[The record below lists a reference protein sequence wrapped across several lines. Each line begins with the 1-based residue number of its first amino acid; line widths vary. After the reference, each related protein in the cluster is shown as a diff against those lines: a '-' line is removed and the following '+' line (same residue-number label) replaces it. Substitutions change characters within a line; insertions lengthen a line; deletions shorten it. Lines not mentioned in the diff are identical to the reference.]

1 MVYYLNKIVG
11 FFLSPMM
18 IGVMGVALGLALR
31 RFAWRKTGVACLSL
45 GVLWLWF
52 WSTGLSCGLLATALE
67 GPWVGED
74 GRVKTVESYPT
85 ADLIVCLSGGMSANT
100 NFSPYG
106 ELHFG
111 SDRVRWAAK
120 LFAAGKAPRVVLTG
134 LESRES
140 SLLFLRE
147 LGVPESAVLIDNDSQ
162 NTEENAAFT
171 ARLLAK
177 DGAAARPRVLLV
189 TSAWHMRRALLMFR
203 KYAPSLD
210 VVPSPAD
217 FEMLATR
224 TGSLSF
230 EDFLPGAGAL
240 GMNSVYLKELVGYW
254 GYRLLR

>member
-1 MVYYLNKIVG
+1 MIYYLNKIVG
-11 FFLSPMM
+11 FFLSPLM
-18 IGVMGVALGLALR
+18 IGVLGLVLGLALR
-31 RFAWRKTGVACLSL
+31 RFAWRKTGLAALVLS
-45 GVLWLWF
+45 GAWLWF
-52 WSTGLSCGLLATALE
+52 WSTGATGWMLASCLE
-67 GPWVGED
+67 GPWLGAD
-74 GRVKTVESYPT
+74 GRVKTVESYPS

-111 SDRVRWAAK
+111 ADRVRWAAK
-120 LFAAGKAPRVVLTG
+120 LYAAGKAPRIVLTG
-134 LESRES
+134 CESRES

-147 LGVPESAVLIDNDSQ
+147 LGVPESAVLIDNDSM

-177 DGAAARPRVLLV
+177 DGAATRPRVLLV
-189 TSAWHMRRALLMFR
+189 TSAWHMRRSLLMFR

-210 VVPSPAD
+210 VEASAAD
-217 FEMLATR
+217 FEVLATR

-230 EDFLPGAGAL
+230 EDFLPGPGAL
-240 GMNSVYLKELVGYW
+240 SMNSVYLKEIVGYW